1 MSTKKKYLPSKRSF
15 IDSFLVMDVLE
26 KSNSLET
33 KGRKVYHLELGEP
46 LPRTP
51 KKVLIQAKNL
61 LKKQIPGYTPSNGI
75 FELREAISKY
85 YIKNNIVVN
94 ENNVFITVGSSG
106 AFLLTFLACFDP
118 GDAVVIFSPSY
129 PAYRN
134 ILKSLGIKVIE
145 IYNFQQFIDIHKK
158 RKIKGL
164 IVSNPTNPTGKVF
177 DYDELKI
184 IYDYCDKSGITLI
197 SDEIYH
203 GIEFG
208 KKSYSLRSFGENTIV
223 INSFSKYFCMPGW
236 RLGWVIIPNTL
247 KENFLKLAQNLFI
260 SSGNIAQ
267 YAAVKVFDCI
277 DQLNQVV
284 NIYEKNKNYV
294 FDVLKKT
301 AWNKLSES
309 DGAFYTYIDISEF
322 SQDSFIVVKKIL
334 DETGVALTPGTD
346 FDKLNGRN
354 FIRLSFSGEH
364 QLVKEALDIL
374 STWIKTN
381 Y

>member
-61 LKKQIPGYTPSNGI
+61 LKKQIPGYTPSDGI

-85 YIKNNIVVN
+85 YIRNNIAVN

-145 IYNFQQFIDIHKK
+145 IYDFEQFINIHKK
-158 RKIKGL
+158 KKIKGL

-184 IYDYCDKSGITLI
+184 IYDYCDKSGIILI

-208 KKSYSLRSFGENTIV
+208 KKSYSLRNFGEKAIV

>member
-158 RKIKGL
+158 KKIKGL
-164 IVSNPTNPTGKVF
+164 IVSSPTNPTGKVF

-301 AWNKLSES
+301 AWNSLSES

>member
-1 MSTKKKYLPSKRSF
+1 MSIKKKYLPSKRSF

-33 KGRKVYHLELGEP
+33 KGRQVYHLELGEP
-46 LPRTP
+46 LPKTP

-61 LKKQIPGYTPSNGI
+61 LKKQIPGYTPSDGI

-85 YIKNNIVVN
+85 YIRNNIAVN

-145 IYNFQQFIDIHKK
+145 IYDFQQFINIHKK
-158 RKIKGL
+158 KKIKGL

-284 NIYEKNKNYV
+284 NIYEKNKI
-294 FDVLKKT
+294 
-301 AWNKLSES
+301 
-309 DGAFYTYIDISEF
+309 TY
-322 SQDSFIVVKKIL
+322 
-334 DETGVALTPGTD
+334 LT
-346 FDKLNGRN
+346 F
-354 FIRLSFSGEH
+354 
-364 QLVKEALDIL
+364 
-374 STWIKTN
+374 
-381 Y
+381 

>member
-1 MSTKKKYLPSKRSF
+1 MSIKKKYLPSKRSF

-33 KGRKVYHLELGEP
+33 KGRQVYHLELGEP
-46 LPRTP
+46 LPKTP

-61 LKKQIPGYTPSNGI
+61 LKKQIPGYTPSDGI

-85 YIKNNIVVN
+85 YIRNNIAVN

-145 IYNFQQFIDIHKK
+145 IYDFQQFINIHKK
-158 RKIKGL
+158 KKIKGL

-364 QLVKEALDIL
+364 RLVKEALDIL
-374 STWIKTN
+374 STWIKIN